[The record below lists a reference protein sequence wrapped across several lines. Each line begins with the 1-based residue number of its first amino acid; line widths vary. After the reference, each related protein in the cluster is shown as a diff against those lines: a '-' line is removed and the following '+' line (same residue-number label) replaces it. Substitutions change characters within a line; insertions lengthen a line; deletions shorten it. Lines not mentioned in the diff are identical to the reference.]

1 MNYQLIL
8 VPLPTLVELNKMVDI
23 DEEKSKK
30 FLSAMDSTL
39 STFQSINEWPDF
51 ISFLGKLSKVLFL
64 LLTLLVD
71 YINIFKPKVSLS
83 KVTSYKT
90 SCSMP

>member
-1 MNYQLIL
+1 MTDSDIKYPFIL
-8 VPLPTLVELNKMVDI
+8 VPVPTLAELRRMVDI

-64 LLTLLVD
+64 RMT
-71 YINIFKPKVSLS
+71 
-83 KVTSYKT
+83 
-90 SCSMP
+90 